1 MSHSCVREGD
11 DRRVR
16 PSPNQLLGYGALALA
31 ILVIGARWVG
41 ASGEQAGAAPA
52 VIGGKLGD
60 RRPSTGIVVHVAGA
74 VARPGVYELR
84 AGSRVADAVK
94 RAGGATRS
102 GEVNGVNLA
111 APLADGQQVVIPAAG
126 SAATGASAG
135 EGPISL
141 GSATSEDLE
150 QIDGIGPVTAAA
162 IIEYRDSGRAIS
174 RVEDL
179 DAVTGIGPATIEA
192 LRSRLQP

>member
-1 MSHSCVREGD
+1 MRHSRVPGSD

-16 PSPNQLLGYGALALA
+16 LSPTQLLGYGALALA

-41 ASGEQAGAAPA
+41 AGGERAGAAP
-52 VIGGKLGD
+52 VEIGGKVAD
-60 RRPSTGIVVHVAGA
+60 RRPATGIVVHVAGA
-74 VARPGVYELR
+74 VKRPGVYEMPV
-84 AGSRVADAVK
+84 GSRVADAVK
-94 RAGGATRS
+94 KAGGAMRS
-102 GEVNGVNLA
+102 GDANSVNLA
-111 APLADGQQVVIPAAG
+111 APLADGQQVVIPGAGAAA
-126 SAATGASAG
+126 SGASAG

-162 IIEYRDSGRAIS
+162 IIEYRDSGRPVS